1 MPYVFRLTGVP
12 HADEW
17 EAAVGFRCG
26 ANPLQHAGSG
36 YGIIICAYAVNG
48 KDGAAVLVL
57 CGGGGRVDD
66 CPNAS
71 TGGQSKLVGA
81 TCCVNVAGKHLCQAA

>member
-26 ANPLQHAGSG
+26 AKPLQHAGSG
-36 YGIIICAYAVNG
+36 YGIIMYHMRLCRQWKGWCWCARA
-48 KDGAAVLVL
+48 LW
-57 CGGGGRVDD
+57 RW
-66 CPNAS
+66 
-71 TGGQSKLVGA
+71 
-81 TCCVNVAGKHLCQAA
+81 